1 MSKRRPNSLDLVQ
14 EFHDDTGII
23 TPAYALVP
31 DWTPKHAEMLNYAAS
46 MLAAVSLQLKKYGEL
61 NGAPRCIVRGRI
73 EIEELGEK
81 LDAMARYD
89 LLGLLDGQGDQ
100 RVVADGTALEC
111 GLGLVHDEA
120 VVLIHDSN
128 MSKKFPDGTFHRD
141 DSGKIIK
148 GPDYRPVNLRPLLAR
163 VTKKDQP

>member
-1 MSKRRPNSLDLVQ
+1 MSKHPNSLDLVQ

-23 TPAYALVP
+23 TPAYAVVP
-31 DWTPKHAEMLNYAAS
+31 DWSPRTGDVLRKAAAALHNLS
-46 MLAAVSLQLKKYGEL
+46 LALKRYGED
-61 NGAPRCIVRGRI
+61 NGAPRCIVRARI
-73 EIEELGEK
+73 EVEELGEK
-81 LDAMARYD
+81 LDAMGAYD
-89 LLGLLDGQGDQ
+89 LLGLLDGCGDG

-120 VVLIHDSN
+120 VVLIHESN

-148 GPDYRPVNLRPLLAR
+148 GPDYHPVNLRPLLAR
-163 VTKKDQP
+163 VTKKDKP

>member
-1 MSKRRPNSLDLVQ
+1 MSRHPNSLDLVQ

-23 TPAYALVP
+23 TPACALVP
-31 DWTPKHAEMLNYAAS
+31 DWTPQNAAILTFAAEQLESLSRMLRDMGQA
-46 MLAAVSLQLKKYGEL
+46 Q
-61 NGAPRCIVRGRI
+61 GAPRCIVRARI
-73 EIEELGEK
+73 ETEELGEK
-81 LDAMARYD
+81 LRAMANYD

-100 RVVADGTALEC
+100 RYVTDGTALEC

-141 DSGKIIK
+141 DSGKILK
-148 GPDYRPVNLRPLLAR
+148 GPDYHPVNLRPLLDR
-163 VTKKDQP
+163 VTKKDKP